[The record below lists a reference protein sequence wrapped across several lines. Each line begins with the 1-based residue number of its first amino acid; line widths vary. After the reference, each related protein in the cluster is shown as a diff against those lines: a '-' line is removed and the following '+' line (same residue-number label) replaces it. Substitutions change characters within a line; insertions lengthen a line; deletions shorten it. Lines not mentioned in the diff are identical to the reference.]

1 MGSTMMFITAL
12 MLVISAVATSAVART
27 HIYQPYAGIDKE
39 IQMDQDVETALSD
52 LNRYHGSGGYSYYP
66 SHHHSSSYY
75 RPSYSQSYYTPS
87 YSQPNYR
94 PSSNLGNILTP
105 VVFGLSA
112 ATGLAAASSLFPSTS
127 IVGK

>member
-1 MGSTMMFITAL
+1 MGSTMMSITAL
-12 MLVISAVATSAVART
+12 MLVISAVATSART
-27 HIYQPYAGIDKE
+27 HTYKPYAGIDKE
-39 IQMDQDVETALSD
+39 IEMDQDVEAALSD
-52 LNRYHGSGGYSYYP
+52 LNRYHGNGGYSYYP

-75 RPSYSQSYYTPS
+75 RPS

-112 ATGLAAASSLFPSTS
+112 ATGLAAVSSLFPSTS

>member
-1 MGSTMMFITAL
+1 MGSTMMSITAL
-12 MLVISAVATSAVART
+12 MLVISTVATSART
-27 HIYQPYAGIDKE
+27 HTYKPYAGIDKE
-39 IQMDQDVETALSD
+39 IEMDQDVEAALSD
-52 LNRYHGSGGYSYYP
+52 LNRYHGNGGYSYYP

-75 RPSYSQSYYTPS
+75 RPSYSQSYYRPS

-112 ATGLAAASSLFPSTS
+112 ATGLAAVSSLFPSTS

>member
-1 MGSTMMFITAL
+1 MGSTMMSITTL
-12 MLVISAVATSAVART
+12 LLVISAVATSAEART
-27 HIYQPYAGIDKE
+27 DIFQPYAGIDRE
-39 IQMDQDVETALSD
+39 IEMTPNVEAALSE
-52 LNRYHGSGGYSYYP
+52 LNRYHGHGGYSYYP

-75 RPSYSQSYYTPS
+75 RPSYSQSY
-87 YSQPNYR
+87 YR

-127 IVGK
+127 IVSK

>member
-1 MGSTMMFITAL
+1 MGSTMMSITAL

-27 HIYQPYAGIDKE
+27 HTYQTYAGIDRGIE
-39 IQMDQDVETALSD
+39 MDQDVEAALSD
-52 LNRYHGSGGYSYYP
+52 LNRYHGGGGGYSYYP
-66 SHHHSSSYY
+66 SNHHSSSYY
-75 RPSYSQSYYTPS
+75 RPSYSQSYY
-87 YSQPNYR
+87 R
-94 PSSNLGNILTP
+94 PSNNLANILTP

>member
-1 MGSTMMFITAL
+1 MGSTMMSITAL

-27 HIYQPYAGIDKE
+27 HTYQPYAGIDKE
-39 IQMDQDVETALSD
+39 IEMDQDVETALSD

-75 RPSYSQSYYTPS
+75 RPS